1 MMIYQKFPKHFCNS
15 PFQAF
20 KHYTILNILLTKVYY
35 SFTKGLL
42 RMGNL
47 DLIIILTTAFLGS
60 VGHCIGMCGGIVV
73 AYSSTKIDQK
83 SNYWKQTFAHLAYNF
98 GRVTTYTLLGALFGS
113 IGKVL
118 AFTPTTKGVLFVL
131 TGILMILA
139 GLSLIGNLKFLNSA
153 QWSISKYAWYQ
164 NSFKKLMSDKS
175 TKSFYLLGLLNG
187 IIPCGLVYAFAIIAA
202 STANPVSG
210 ALVMATFGLATI
222 PALFFL
228 GFITKFLQKGSL
240 RSTMM
245 KLASLLVILYGA
257 ITLYKGYNFIAHPQM
272 MKERMDKMHEG
283 SLDGT
288 LTGQFNGM
296 KCAPGKC
303 G

>member
-1 MMIYQKFPKHFCNS
+1 
-15 PFQAF
+15 
-20 KHYTILNILLTKVYY
+20 
-35 SFTKGLL
+35 
-42 RMGNL
+42 MGNI

-83 SNYWKQTFAHLAYNF
+83 TSYLQQTSAHLAYNF
-98 GRVTTYTLLGALFGS
+98 GRVTTYAILGAIFGYV
-113 IGKVL
+113 GQVV
-118 AFTPTTKGVLFVL
+118 AFTPTTKGILFL
-131 TGILMILA
+131 ITGILMILA

-153 QWSISKYAWYQ
+153 EWSVSKYAWYQ
-164 NSFKKLMSDKS
+164 NSFRALMSDKS
-175 TKSFYLLGLLNG
+175 YRSFYLLGLLNG
-187 IIPCGLVYAFAIIAA
+187 IIPCGLVYSFAIFAA
-202 STANPVSG
+202 STADPIAG

-228 GFITKFLQKGSL
+228 GFLTKVLQKGSL
-240 RSTMM
+240 RGTMM
-245 KLASLLVILYGA
+245 KLAAMLVILYGG
-257 ITLYKGYNFIAHPQM
+257 ITLYKGYNFVAHPQM

-283 SLDGT
+283 STDGT

>member
-1 MMIYQKFPKHFCNS
+1 
-15 PFQAF
+15 
-20 KHYTILNILLTKVYY
+20 
-35 SFTKGLL
+35 
-42 RMGNL
+42 MGNI

-73 AYSSTKIDQK
+73 AYSSTKIDQRT
-83 SNYWKQTFAHLAYNF
+83 SYLQQTSAHLAYNF
-98 GRVTTYTLLGALFGS
+98 GRVTTYAVLGAIFGYVGQV
-113 IGKVL
+113 I
-118 AFTPTTKGVLFVL
+118 AFTPTTKGVLFL
-131 TGILMILA
+131 ITGILMILA

-153 QWSISKYAWYQ
+153 EWSVSKYAWYQ
-164 NSFKKLMSDKS
+164 NSFRALMSDKS
-175 TKSFYLLGLLNG
+175 YLSFYLLGLLNG
-187 IIPCGLVYAFAIIAA
+187 IIPCGLVYSFAIFAA
-202 STANPVSG
+202 STADPIAG

-228 GFITKFLQKGSL
+228 GFLTKILQKGSL
-240 RSTMM
+240 RGTMM
-245 KLASLLVILYGA
+245 KLAAMLVILYGG
-257 ITLYKGYNFIAHPQM
+257 ITLYKGYNFVAHPQM

-283 SLDGT
+283 STDGT

>member
-1 MMIYQKFPKHFCNS
+1 
-15 PFQAF
+15 
-20 KHYTILNILLTKVYY
+20 
-35 SFTKGLL
+35 
-42 RMGNL
+42 MGNI

-83 SNYWKQTFAHLAYNF
+83 TSYLQQTSAHLAYNF
-98 GRVTTYTLLGALFGS
+98 GRVTTYTILGAAFGYV
-113 IGKVL
+113 GQVV
-118 AFTPTTKGVLFVL
+118 AFTPTTKGILFL
-131 TGILMILA
+131 ITGILMILA

-153 QWSISKYAWYQ
+153 EWSVSKYTWYQ
-164 NSFKKLMSDKS
+164 NSFRALMSNKS
-175 TKSFYLLGLLNG
+175 YLSFYLLGLLNG
-187 IIPCGLVYAFAIIAA
+187 IIPCGLVYAFAIFAA
-202 STANPVSG
+202 STADPLAG

-228 GFITKFLQKGSL
+228 GFLTKILQKGSL
-240 RSTMM
+240 RGTMM
-245 KLASLLVILYGA
+245 KLASLLVILYGG
-257 ITLYKGYNFIAHPQM
+257 ITLNKGYNFIAYPQM

-283 SLDGT
+283 SMDGT

>member
-1 MMIYQKFPKHFCNS
+1 
-15 PFQAF
+15 
-20 KHYTILNILLTKVYY
+20 
-35 SFTKGLL
+35 
-42 RMGNL
+42 MGNI

-83 SNYWKQTFAHLAYNF
+83 SSYAQQTFSHLAYNF
-98 GRVTTYTLLGALFGS
+98 GRVTTYTILGALFGL
-113 IGKVL
+113 IGQVI
-118 AFTPTTKGVLFVL
+118 AFTPTTKGFLFVL

-139 GLSLIGNLKFLNSA
+139 GLSLLGNFKFLNSA
-153 QWSISKYAWYQ
+153 EWSVSKYPWYQ
-164 NSFKKLMSDKS
+164 KSFRALMSS
-175 TKSFYLLGLLNG
+175 RSYRSFYLLGLLNG
-187 IIPCGLVYAFAIIAA
+187 IIPCGLVYSFAIFAA
-202 STANPVSG
+202 STANPFAG

-240 RSTMM
+240 RGTMM
-245 KLASLLVILYGA
+245 KLAALLVVLYGG
-257 ITLYKGYNFIAHPQM
+257 ITLYKGYNFIAHPEV
-272 MKERMDKMHEG
+272 MKEKMKKMQQE
-283 SLDGT
+283 SINGT
-288 LTGQFNGM
+288 MTGQFNGM

>member
-1 MMIYQKFPKHFCNS
+1 
-15 PFQAF
+15 
-20 KHYTILNILLTKVYY
+20 
-35 SFTKGLL
+35 
-42 RMGNL
+42 MGNI

-83 SNYWKQTFAHLAYNF
+83 TSYLQQTSAHLAYNF
-98 GRVTTYTLLGALFGS
+98 GRVTTYAILGAAFGYV
-113 IGKVL
+113 GQVV
-118 AFTPTTKGVLFVL
+118 AFTPTTKGVLFVI

-153 QWSISKYAWYQ
+153 EWSVSKYAWYQ
-164 NSFKKLMSDKS
+164 NSFRALMSNKS
-175 TKSFYLLGLLNG
+175 YLSFYLLGLLNG
-187 IIPCGLVYAFAIIAA
+187 IIPCGLVYSFAIFAA
-202 STANPVSG
+202 STANPLAG

-228 GFITKFLQKGSL
+228 GFLTKILQKGSL
-240 RSTMM
+240 RGTMM
-245 KLASLLVILYGA
+245 KLAAMLVILYGG
-257 ITLYKGYNFIAHPQM
+257 ITLYKGYNFVAHPQM
-272 MKERMDKMHEG
+272 MKERMDKMHEE
-283 SLDGT
+283 STDGT